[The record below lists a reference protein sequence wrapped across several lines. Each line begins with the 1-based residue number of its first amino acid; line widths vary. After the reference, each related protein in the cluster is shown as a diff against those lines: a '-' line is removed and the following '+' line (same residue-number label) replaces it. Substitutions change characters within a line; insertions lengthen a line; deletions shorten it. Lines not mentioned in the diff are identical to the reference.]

1 MSDPGYWQQIHHW
14 SSTSGSRGESGD
26 SEEWARRERESREET
41 LREQEAAVEPTP
53 GRDEGR
59 HNNLEPEGE
68 PGERG
73 AARVPRTYPDLTE
86 DELNRT
92 NYTGEGVDLSPFSD
106 YERMCRLCECYE
118 RQSEVAVVNNET
130 YEMLSREL
138 SRVEGLRLVASDIR
152 PGEEF

>member
-1 MSDPGYWQQIHHW
+1 MGQ
-14 SSTSGSRGESGD
+14 
-26 SEEWARRERESREET
+26 ERESREET

-59 HNNLEPEGE
+59 HKNLEPEGE

-92 NYTGEGVDLSPFSD
+92 NYPGEGVDLSPFSD

-118 RQSEVAVVNNET
+118 RQIEVAVVNNET
-130 YEMLSREL
+130 YEMLPREL